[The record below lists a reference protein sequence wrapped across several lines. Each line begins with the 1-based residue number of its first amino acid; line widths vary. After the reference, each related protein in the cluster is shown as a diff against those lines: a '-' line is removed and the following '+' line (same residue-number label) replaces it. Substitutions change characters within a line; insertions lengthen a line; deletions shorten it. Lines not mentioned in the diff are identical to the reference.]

1 MTSAY
6 NYTWVYNLAV
16 AKEAKKWWKHGYIEQ
31 VQLTAIQQSYQA
43 PFYHPNFTIR
53 ILLFIAALFA
63 SSGITGFFTLMVAD
77 TGRDFIS
84 FACIVYGVA
93 SFFILEKLFI
103 AKNHFKSGVTEA
115 ILYHSCGFVIG
126 GIGGISDF
134 NNVHG
139 ILFVCLMVFSF
150 AAFRYL
156 DLLSTMAAIL
166 ALAGIIFFEF
176 YSLGGIFQQIIPFVF
191 IIVFT
196 PLYFITKSL
205 QKKRELR
212 LWSNNLLIIESI
224 SLILIYVAGN
234 YLVVRELSVA
244 MLSLTLQEGED
255 IPFAFIFYGLTVL
268 IPIAYM
274 YFGIKKKDLVLI
286 RVSLAVIAF
295 SAFTFK
301 YYFSLGHPEITLT
314 IAGIILIGIAIGVM
328 HYLKT
333 PRSGFT
339 RENLLSE
346 KWGSMNV
353 QAFMISQTMGGNQ
366 PGVDQSSMPGEG
378 NFGGGGSTND
388 F

>member
-6 NYTWVYNLAV
+6 NDIWVYNLAV
-16 AKEAKKWWKHGYIEQ
+16 AKEAKKWWKHGYVEQ
-31 VQLTAIQQSYQA
+31 DQLTAIQHSYQA

-63 SSGITGFFTLMVAD
+63 SSGITGFFTLLVAD

-84 FACIVYGVA
+84 FACIVYGAA

-103 AKNHFKSGVTEA
+103 SKNHFKSGVTEA

-126 GIGGISDF
+126 GIGGLSDF

-139 ILFVCLMVFSF
+139 ILFVCLIVFSF

-156 DLLSTMAAIL
+156 DLLCTIAATL
-166 ALAGIIFFEF
+166 VAAGFLFFEF

-196 PLYFITKSL
+196 ALYFIVKSL
-205 QKKRELR
+205 QKRGVLK
-212 LWSNNLLIIESI
+212 LWYNNLLIVESI
-224 SLILIYVAGN
+224 SLLLIYAGGN
-234 YLVVRELSVA
+234 YFVVRELSVA
-244 MLSLTLQEGED
+244 MLGLTIQEGKE
-255 IPFAFIFYGLTVL
+255 IPFAFIFYTLTVL
-268 IPIAYM
+268 IPIAYL
-274 YFGIKKKDLVLI
+274 YFGVKNKDIVFL
-286 RVSLAVIAF
+286 RVSLLVVAF

-328 HYLKT
+328 HHLKT
-333 PRSGFT
+333 PRYGFT

-366 PGVDQSSMPGEG
+366 PGVDQSSMPGG
-378 NFGGGGSTND
+378 GSFSGGGSTND

>member
-31 VQLTAIQQSYQA
+31 EQLTAIQQSYQA

-134 NNVHG
+134 NNVHV

-286 RVSLAVIAF
+286 RV
-295 SAFTFK
+295 
-301 YYFSLGHPEITLT
+301 
-314 IAGIILIGIAIGVM
+314 IAIR
-328 HYLKT
+328 LRLFRQCLAST
-333 PRSGFT
+333 PDWLLFAQRCSRFHPSIHLSVT
-339 RENLLSE
+339 RERE
-346 KWGSMNV
+346 
-353 QAFMISQTMGGNQ
+353 
-366 PGVDQSSMPGEG
+366 
-378 NFGGGGSTND
+378 
-388 F
+388 